1 MSREAF
7 IQRLLILVFA
17 LFFLFFVLLEEGT
30 KLRKFVYLCG
40 NSHSECGCKMLVNLM
55 AYLSS
60 DGCSW
65 SVVD

>member
-1 MSREAF
+1 M
-7 IQRLLILVFA
+7 
-17 LFFLFFVLLEEGT
+17 LFFVFVILEEGT
-30 KLRKFVYLCG
+30 VLRSFLYLCR
-40 NSHSECGCKMLVNLM
+40 NSHSECGCEIFVNLM